1 MSCFL
6 ALAVPLMEGLFTS
19 KDILQY
25 INSEKAKGISFTKE
39 LSLYF
44 KATQKDLDEGIDNL
58 RLWINYINLLSA
70 DCEPV
75 EIREIFKMLKLRY
88 WRFIEYWESLVGFEI
103 KRRSP
108 QEFENK
114 VINNAIHFLGTKEF
128 GDKDV
133 VIGFLSKF
141 RAKKSGI
148 GQETGSEL
156 QEKEDQE
163 KPCGYSHR
171 RHDYKEPD
179 IEAEKDA
186 TENDRVTLR
195 FNSCKTRVPFSRRS
209 EAGSGTSAQ
218 DDGQNDARERGC
230 VAKRELV
237 DMCLLGAGNKQS
249 ITVENLKLG
258 DVLNFQGN
266 CGSLVYPTPSDMSAS
281 HANAGEPRKYQA
293 IEPVSIKLETIEVPL
308 VVFKGKNLHVI
319 KELGKGGSSRVY
331 QVLYN
336 DQIFALKRVS
346 LKEEQRESFIDEIK
360 LLKRLRGQK
369 GIIELVDYDLKK
381 GELDL
386 LLECG
391 DTDLSSVIRSNTL
404 TLNFIRDIWEQ
415 ILQIVSL
422 VHQQRII
429 HKDLKPANFLFVRG
443 RLKLIDFGISKE
455 MKNDTTKI
463 FNETQIGTVNYMSPE
478 SLDRDAKLGRSTD
491 VWSLGCILYE
501 MVYGHTPLSKYAN
514 VVQKIKKL
522 QEDGIHIEYPKT
534 PFWEMVPVIKRCL
547 VKDKDKRATVEELLQ
562 REKECMKMTQQ
573 DLEALAQRAAAG
585 LKSAEELVRDFLDI
599 LRSGGAGRIM

>member
-1 MSCFL
+1 
-6 ALAVPLMEGLFTS
+6 MEGLFTS
-19 KDILQY
+19 KDILRY
-25 INSEKAKGISFTKE
+25 IDLEKAKGISFTKE

-58 RLWINYINLLSA
+58 RLWINYINLLA
-70 DCEPV
+70 VDCEPV

-88 WRFIEYWESLVGFEI
+88 WRFLEYWESLVSFEI

-114 VINNAIHFLGTKEF
+114 VISSAIHFLRTKEF
-128 GDKDV
+128 SGKDA
-133 VIGFLSKF
+133 VIGYLSRF
-141 RAKKSGI
+141 CARGAAGDR
-148 GQETGSEL
+148 GPDG
-156 QEKEDQE
+156 EKAGAQGPPAIRQQGGARDA
-163 KPCGYSHR
+163 
-171 RHDYKEPD
+171 
-179 IEAEKDA
+179 EAEADRHTA
-186 TENDRVTLR
+186 DNDKVTLR
-195 FNSCKTRVPFSRRS
+195 FNSCKARMPFSRRS
-209 EAGSGTSAQ
+209 ETGTRACAQLDELQEAG
-218 DDGQNDARERGC
+218 ERC
-230 VAKRELV
+230 AAAKKGHI
-237 DMCLLGAGNKQS
+237 DMCPIGGEGKHDIPAES
-249 ITVENLKLG
+249 LKLG
-258 DVLNFQGN
+258 GILSFRGL
-266 CGSLVYPTPSDMSAS
+266 CSSLAYPTPSDMSAP
-281 HANAGEPRKYQA
+281 HAGAAAPSKHLA
-293 IEPVSIKLETIEVPL
+293 LEPVSIKLETIEVPL
-308 VVFKGKNLHVI
+308 VVFKGKSLHVI

-331 QVLYN
+331 QVLHD
-336 DQIFALKRVS
+336 DQIYALKRVS

-369 GIIELVDYDLKK
+369 GIIELVDHDLRK

-391 DTDLSSVIRSNTL
+391 DTDLSTVIRSSAL

-415 ILQIVSL
+415 ILQVVSL

-501 MVYGHTPLSKYAN
+501 MVYGQTPLSKYAN

-522 QEDGIHIEYPKT
+522 QEDGMQIEYPST
-534 PFWEMVPVIKRCL
+534 PFWEMVPTIKRCL
-547 VKDKDKRATVEELLQ
+547 VKDKDKRATVEELLRSQ
-562 REKECMKMTQQ
+562 RNEQQ
-573 DLEALAQRAAAG
+573 DNVHGDTAWDWVQQRK
-585 LKSAEELVRDFLDI
+585 LCMVI
-599 LRSGGAGRIM
+599 

>member
-1 MSCFL
+1 
-6 ALAVPLMEGLFTS
+6 MEGLFTS
-19 KDILQY
+19 KDILRY
-25 INSEKAKGISFTKE
+25 IDSEKAKGISFTKE

-88 WRFIEYWESLVGFEI
+88 WRFIEYWESLVSFEA
-103 KRRSP
+103 KRRLP
-108 QEFENK
+108 HEFENK

-128 GDKDV
+128 SDKDA

-141 RAKKSGI
+141 RTNKAGV
-148 GQETGSEL
+148 GQESGVEL
-156 QEKEDQE
+156 HVKEAPGRLCRE
-163 KPCGYSHR
+163 SHR
-171 RHDYKEPD
+171 RHNDRETD
-179 IEAEKDA
+179 TEIEKDA
-186 TENDRVTLR
+186 ADNDRVTLR
-195 FNSCKTRVPFSRRS
+195 FNSSKTRTPFSRRS
-209 EAGSGTSAQ
+209 EAGVGTCVQ
-218 DDGQNDARERGC
+218 HDRQHEARERSS
-230 VAKRELV
+230 AEKREHIDL
-237 DMCLLGAGNKQS
+237 CQLGACSKQS
-249 ITVENLKLG
+249 SPVENLKLG
-258 DVLNFQGN
+258 NVLSFQGH
-266 CGSLVYPTPSDMSAS
+266 CGSLVYPTPSDMSTS
-281 HANAGEPRKYQA
+281 HASAGEYRKHQA

-319 KELGKGGSSRVY
+319 RELGKGGSSRVY

-381 GELDL
+381 AELDL

-415 ILQIVSL
+415 ILQIVCL

-522 QEDGIHIEYPKT
+522 QEDGIQIEYPST
-534 PFWEMVPVIKRCL
+534 QFWEMVPIIKRCL
-547 VKDKDKRATVEELLQ
+547 VKDKDKRATVEELLR
-562 REKECMKMTQQ
+562 RERECIKMTQQ
-573 DLEALAQRAAAG
+573 DLEEFSRRAAPG
-585 LKSAEELVRDFLDI
+585 LKGAEELVRDFLES
-599 LRSGGAGRIM
+599 LRPGTADRTM

>member
-1 MSCFL
+1 
-6 ALAVPLMEGLFTS
+6 MEGLFTS
-19 KDILQY
+19 KDILRY
-25 INSEKAKGISFTKE
+25 IDSEKAKGISFTKE

-88 WRFIEYWESLVGFEI
+88 WRFMEYWESLVSFEI

-108 QEFENK
+108 HEFENK

-128 GDKDV
+128 GDKDA

-141 RAKKSGI
+141 RAKKAGT
-148 GQETGSEL
+148 GREQGSEL
-156 QEKEDQE
+156 HEKEAPERLCTD
-163 KPCGYSHR
+163 GH
-171 RHDYKEPD
+171 KEHEEREPS
-179 IEAEKDA
+179 ADA
-186 TENDRVTLR
+186 GRDAADNDRVTLR
-195 FNSCKTRVPFSRRS
+195 FNSSKTRTPFSRRP
-209 EAGSGTSAQ
+209 EADAGICVQRGVQ
-218 DDGQNDARERGC
+218 HEAREKSGAARKER
-230 VAKRELV
+230 A
-237 DMCLLGAGNKQS
+237 DQSLLETGSMQSSPAG
-249 ITVENLKLG
+249 NLKLG
-258 DVLNFQGN
+258 DVLSFQGH
-266 CGSLVYPTPSDMSAS
+266 CGSLVYPTPSDMSTS
-281 HANAGEPRKYQA
+281 HASAGAPRKQHA

-391 DTDLSSVIRSNTL
+391 DTDLSSVIRSSTL

-501 MVYGHTPLSKYAN
+501 MVYGQTPLSKYAN

-522 QEDGIHIEYPKT
+522 QEDGIQIEYPST
-534 PFWEMVPVIKRCL
+534 PFWEMVPIIKRCL
-547 VKDKDKRATVEELLQ
+547 VKDKDKRATVEELL
-562 REKECMKMTQQ
+562 RIEKECMKMTQQ
-573 DLEALAQRAAAG
+573 DLEELARRASQG
-585 LKSAEELVRDFLDI
+585 LKSAEELVRDFVES
-599 LRSGGAGRIM
+599 LRSGAAGRIM